1 MEMLGYQKLD
11 SFYPEWVTEAYMF
24 GGDINAQIT
33 ALDPDIRTSTFN
45 NANNL

>member
-11 SFYPEWVTEAYMF
+11 SFYPEWVTEHML
-24 GGDINAQIT
+24 GGDLDAQIT